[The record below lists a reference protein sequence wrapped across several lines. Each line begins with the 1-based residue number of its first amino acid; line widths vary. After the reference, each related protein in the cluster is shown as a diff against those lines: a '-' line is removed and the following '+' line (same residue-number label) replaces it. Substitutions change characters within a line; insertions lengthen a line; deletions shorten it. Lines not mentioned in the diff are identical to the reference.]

1 MRTAFINWL
10 CRQAAVDPSIVLLT
24 ADLGYSVVE
33 PYAQAFPAR
42 FINVGV
48 AEQNMVGIAAG
59 LASEGYKPY
68 TYSIGIFPTFRCAE
82 QIRNDVDYHNLSV
95 VTTTVGSGVTY
106 GALGYT
112 HHMIQDLALM
122 RSLPNT
128 LIGTPADPFEVTS
141 ILEWHSKNP
150 CPLYLRMHKAG
161 DPQVHESLPDV
172 KPGAWINISSRVN
185 SSFCCTNLAVVVAGS
200 LGFKALKALSEYNIQ
215 IHTYSLPLWGQSV
228 RKSQQKWLSAYSHII
243 TLEDHLLDGGFGSWM
258 METVNMLGLRT
269 KIHPVALDSSS
280 VGKVAREE
288 TLIQPLMLNFIA
300 TVHSVLG
307 NNFSLGC

>member
-10 CRQAAVDPSIVLLT
+10 CSRAATDPAIVLLT

-33 PYAQAFPAR
+33 PFAEAFPDR
-42 FINVGV
+42 FINIGV

-82 QIRNDVDYHNLSV
+82 QLRNDIDYHELPV
-95 VTTTVGSGVTY
+95 VTSTVGSGLAY

-128 LIGTPADPFEVTS
+128 MIGTPMDPYEVIS
-141 ILEWHSKNP
+141 ILNWHHKNP

-161 DPQVHESLPDV
+161 DPLVHENIPEV
-172 KPGAWINISSRVN
+172 MPGRWISFASGNGSN
-185 SSFCCTNLAVVVAGS
+185 SHCDKVAVVVAGS
-200 LGFKALKALSEYNIQ
+200 LGPKIKKVLSGLFGVSPPEKLKKNGSPSI
-215 IHTYSLPLWGQSV
+215 IMSLPLKTTYW
-228 RKSQQKWLSAYSHII
+228 
-243 TLEDHLLDGGFGSWM
+243 
-258 METVNMLGLRT
+258 TV
-269 KIHPVALDSSS
+269 
-280 VGKVAREE
+280 
-288 TLIQPLMLNFIA
+288 
-300 TVHSVLG
+300 VLG
-307 NNFSLGC
+307 PG